1 VKIIPEEIVI
11 SFRFFNFN
19 VQSDFIKRL
28 LQMKYRVKLEWIRKN
43 GTGFLLRLMLKITIW
58 FVGLSLFFVLL
69 FKWVPVP
76 VTPLMLI
83 RSVQQISSGQ
93 KVILK
98 HDWVPM
104 RKISPHLQLAAVC
117 SEDQNFLKHR
127 GIDFGAMK
135 KAVNESKKKNG
146 KLRGASTISQQ
157 TAKNVFLWP
166 QRSWVRKGL
175 EVWFTGLIELI
186 WGKKRILEVYLNS
199 IEMGNGIYG
208 VEAAANNYFG
218 TNASKL
224 TKYQSASI
232 IAILPS
238 PRKWNAKNPG
248 PYVRSRIDWIIG
260 QMRLHSPLPF
270 NLNEKNSKKQI
281 PKNK

>member
-1 VKIIPEEIVI
+1 MSNTE
-11 SFRFFNFN
+11 
-19 VQSDFIKRL
+19 
-28 LQMKYRVKLEWIRKN
+28 KLEWLKEN
-43 GTGFLLRLMLKITIW
+43 GFKYILRLILKITIW
-58 FVGLSLFFVLL
+58 FVGLSLFFVALY
-69 FKWVPVP
+69 KWVPVP

-83 RSVQQISSGQ
+83 RTVQQITSAQ
-93 KVILK
+93 KVIFK

-104 RKISPHLQLAAVC
+104 KKISPHLQLAAVC
-117 SEDQNFLKHR
+117 SEDQNFFTHH

-135 KAVNESKKKNG
+135 KAVKESKKKNG

-166 QRSWVRKGL
+166 QRSWVRKGFEL
-175 EVWFTGLIELI
+175 WFTGLIELI

-218 TNASKL
+218 ASASKL

-238 PRKWNAKNPG
+238 PRKWNVKNPG
-248 PYVRSRIDWIIG
+248 PYVRSRTDWIIG
-260 QMRLHSPLPF
+260 QMRMHSALPY
-270 NLNEKNSKKQI
+270 KQ
-281 PKNK
+281 